1 MAHKHKILQRYNNE
15 EYENTFDSFH
25 QRASQGM
32 QSKFSKMEDHIQR
45 LKRELN
51 LKDSMTKRATILED
65 MFIAVRNG
73 VYGLMEDLLLLVKL
87 RRIATSEVNALK
99 ECIDLHEKIIQKKK
113 ELIGLYENH
122 PSTKSQAKNDG
133 IEEKKAISGLN
144 GNYWRPPKSAQRKIK
159 RPGPN
164 N

>member
-1 MAHKHKILQRYNNE
+1 
-15 EYENTFDSFH
+15 
-25 QRASQGM
+25 
-32 QSKFSKMEDHIQR
+32 
-45 LKRELN
+45 
-51 LKDSMTKRATILED
+51 MTKRATILED
-65 MFIAVRNG
+65 MFLTVRNG

-87 RRIATSEVNALK
+87 RRIATSEVNAPK

-144 GNYWRPPKSAQRKIK
+144 GNYWRPPISSQRK
-159 RPGPN
+159 
-164 N
+164 